1 MIKKYTI
8 FLCFISI
15 VLGQISI
22 SDIER
27 MTNEDLDVM
36 RDELTDPI
44 PTIKPEMEVV
54 VPEISKTSETEELEL
69 LELSE
74 YFGYNYF
81 KRTINFFDNIPT
93 PTGFK
98 LGPGDE
104 VILSLWGDTNL
115 QRSFVLNKDGLI
127 YYENVGFI
135 NIANKTLEEA
145 KLIVK
150 ETLSQTY
157 STLKD
162 PINSTKLT
170 LDLGKLKSVNVYF
183 SGHIKN
189 PGINLIH
196 PFSDIFSAI
205 IQAGGVKKDGSLRN
219 VELIRNGE
227 VVSTIDFYSFFTDGK
242 NNFSSVRIIDGDV
255 IHIPTISN
263 RVEIMGSIYTSAFFE
278 LHDHETLADLIT
290 YAGGFTANAS
300 SKALISGIAPLGE
313 RISDDNAV
321 SSYIIDVKDAPNI
334 KIDNGATVYVEFI
347 QDVATK
353 VRIMGRVKSPGY
365 YPATTL
371 KEVLDLAG
379 GFNDPLYRKSIRD
392 DEIMVL
398 RRDENQFYGLEYNIS
413 YKESNNF
420 QLLPDDK
427 VFVYEDSNYRNTFT
441 IRVEGE
447 VRKTGT
453 YPYKRNMTVKD
464 AINLAEGFT
473 DLANQEAFTLMQET
487 SILDAAGE
495 EEAVTQAIVQDAKL
509 NFPISENSVVVVKRM
524 ENIITVSGNVYNPGL
539 VTYTKGSNINEYI
552 TNAGGY
558 KPDTL
563 DKELYLIRANGTIIS
578 LKNKFRRVAVKPKP
592 GDEIVVPLNESPEE
606 FDATRFT
613 SDIVSILTNLATIIF
628 IIDSN

>member
-15 VLGQISI
+15 VFGQISI
-22 SDIER
+22 GDVER
-27 MTNEDLDVM
+27 MTNEDLDAM
-36 RDELTDPI
+36 KGELTAPT
-44 PTIKPEMEVV
+44 PTIT
-54 VPEISKTSETEELEL
+54 PEIAIVDVDTGVNAPTALVDAD
-69 LELSE
+69 

-81 KRTINFFDNIPT
+81 RRAINFFDNIPT

-183 SGHIKN
+183 SGQINN

-205 IQAGGVKKDGSLRN
+205 IQANGVKKEGSLRN

-227 VVSTIDFYSFFTDGK
+227 VISTIDFYSFFTDGK
-242 NNFSSVRIIDGDV
+242 DNFSSFRIIDGDV

-263 RVEIMGSIYTSAFFE
+263 RVEIMGSVYSPAYFE

-300 SKALISGIAPLGE
+300 SKVLLHRITPLGE
-313 RISDDNAV
+313 RTSDDNAV
-321 SSYIIDVKDAPNI
+321 SADIVNIKDASNI
-334 KIDNGATVYVEFI
+334 KMNNGETVYVEFI
-347 QDVATK
+347 QNVATN
-353 VRIMGRVKSPGY
+353 VRVLGRVKSPGY

-379 GFNDPLYRKSIRD
+379 GFNDPMYRKSIRD
-392 DEIMVL
+392 DDIMIL
-398 RRDENQFYGLEYNIS
+398 RKDENQFYGSEYNVS
-413 YKESNNF
+413 YDESNEF
-420 QLLPDDK
+420 KLSPDDK
-427 VFVYEDSNYRNTFT
+427 IFVYEDSNYRNTFT
-441 IRVEGE
+441 VRVEGE
-447 VRKTGT
+447 VKKTGT
-453 YPYKRNMTVKD
+453 YPYKTEMTIKD
-464 AINLAEGFT
+464 VIDLAEGFT
-473 DLANQEAFTLMQET
+473 SLANQDAFTLMQET
-487 SILDAAGE
+487 SVMSPDGE
-495 EEAVTQAIVQDAKL
+495 EEAVTQAIVQDASLDFK
-509 NFPISENSVVVVKRM
+509 ISENSVIVVKRL

-539 VTYTKGSNINEYI
+539 VTYTKGNNVNDYIINV
-552 TNAGGY
+552 GGY
-558 KPDTL
+558 KEHTL
-563 DKELYLIRANGTIIS
+563 DKEMHLMRANGTIIS
-578 LKNKFRRVAVKPKP
+578 LKNKFRRFSVRPKP
-592 GDEIVVPLNESPEE
+592 GDIIIVPVNESPDE